1 MSRPASEHISNINGP
16 IAEELKGS
24 ATRLNDNLV
33 IGEWSCALTSD
44 SLKAES
50 DPQGAQST
58 FCQRQMDVYSR
69 AGGGW
74 SFWSESLLPTPF
86 RSVLIVI

>member
-1 MSRPASEHISNINGP
+1 MSMPASAHITNVNGP

-44 SLKAES
+44 SLKAEP

-58 FCQRQMDVYSR
+58 FCRTQMDVYSH

-74 SFWSESLLPTPF
+74 SFWS
-86 RSVLIVI
+86 